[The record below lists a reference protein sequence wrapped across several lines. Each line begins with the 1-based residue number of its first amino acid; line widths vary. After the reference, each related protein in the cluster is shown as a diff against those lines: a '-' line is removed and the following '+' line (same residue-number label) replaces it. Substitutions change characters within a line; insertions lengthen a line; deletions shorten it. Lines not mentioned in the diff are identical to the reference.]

1 METPNPPASSEEL
14 ASLDPLE
21 RRFMLFW
28 SMLFA
33 LPRFVAA
40 RVAAVLVLIMTDID
54 LCF

>member
-14 ASLDPLE
+14 LSFDPLE
-21 RRFMLFW
+21 RRAMLFW

-40 RVAAVLVLIMTDID
+40 RVADVFVLMITDI
-54 LCF
+54 